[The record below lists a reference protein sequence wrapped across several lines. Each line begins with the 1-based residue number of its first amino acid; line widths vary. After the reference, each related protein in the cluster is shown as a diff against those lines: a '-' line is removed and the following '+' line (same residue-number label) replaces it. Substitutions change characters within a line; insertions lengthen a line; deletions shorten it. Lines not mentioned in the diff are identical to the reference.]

1 MSIKILLK
9 PRFNGWS
16 VHSLYS
22 DVIEN
27 PPNGFKIYY
36 QKPNEK
42 SQLYSIDNKAANPVI
57 KQLVYHLKPIPYIIA
72 QRFQKFDHSNCDL
85 IYASQHVLFNEKLP
99 WITDLEFANAF
110 AAFGNLSIIK
120 NIVKKQFETNN
131 CKFIIP
137 WSEWSKDTLIQSID
151 CKKILDKIKVIHY
164 TVKPKNFIREKHEGV
179 NFLFVGSSNPMNIQN
194 IQFKNLRETI
204 IAFDNIS
211 KKYDNVNLTIRS
223 YLSQDLKQIT
233 DKNPKINVI
242 DSVLSKEQLYELYI
256 NADIFVLPAHETCG
270 ISLFDAMSFEL
281 PVIAM
286 NVYDIPEAITH
297 MKNGILI
304 DGHKDMKYYTKTNM
318 PYDYS
323 FKFVSDMKKYSNHII
338 SQLEDYFVKLIEDS
352 SLRKKLAKEARQ
364 TIECGK
370 LSFGKRNIEL
380 NGIFESAIK

>member
-1 MSIKILLK
+1 MVKKILLK

-16 VHSLYS
+16 VHSLYYE
-22 DVIEN
+22 ILEN
-27 PPNGFKIYY
+27 PPQGFQIDFEKNT
-36 QKPNEK
+36 KK
-42 SQLYSIDNKAANPVI
+42 SQIYNVDNKAANPII
-57 KQLVYHLKPIPYIIA
+57 KELVYNLKPIPYIIA
-72 QRFQKFDHSNCDL
+72 QRFQKIDDTGYDMV
-85 IYASQHVLFNEKLP
+85 YASQHVLFNEKLP

-120 NIVKKQFETNN
+120 NIIRKQFETRN

-137 WSEWSKDTLIQSID
+137 WSEWSKDTLLKSMD
-151 CKKILDKIKVIHY
+151 CTKILDKIKVIHY
-164 TVKPKNFIREKHEGV
+164 TVKPKKFVRDKHEKI

-204 IAFDNIS
+204 IAFNNIS
-211 KKYDNVNLTIRS
+211 KKYDDVYLTIRS
-223 YLSQDLKQIT
+223 YLSPELKEIT
-233 DKNPKINVI
+233 DKNPKISVI
-242 DSVLSKEQLYELYI
+242 DSFLSKEKLDELYI

-304 DGHKDMKYYTKTNM
+304 EGHKEMKYYTKTNM

-323 FKFVSDMKKYSNHII
+323 SRFVSDMKKYSNYII
-338 SQLEDYFVKLIEDS
+338 NQLEDQFKKLIEDS
-352 SLRKKLAKEARQ
+352 GLRNRLGKEARQ
-364 TIECGK
+364 TIENGELSIEKRNVELGK
-370 LSFGKRNIEL
+370 L
-380 NGIFESAIK
+380 FEAATR

>member
-22 DVIEN
+22 DVIES
-27 PPNGFKIYY
+27 PPNGFKEYY
-36 QKPNEK
+36 QKPNKK
-42 SQLYSIDNKAANPVI
+42 SQLYSIDNKAANPWI
-57 KQLVYHLKPIPYIIA
+57 KQLVYNLKPIPYIIA
-72 QRFQKFDHSNCDL
+72 QRFQKFDHSNYDL
-85 IYASQHVLFNEKLP
+85 IYASQHVLFNEGLP

-120 NIVKKQFETNN
+120 NIIKKQFETNN

-137 WSEWSKDTLIQSID
+137 WSEWSKNTLIQSID
-151 CKKILDKIKVIHY
+151 CKKIIEKIKVIPY
-164 TVKPKNFIREKHEGV
+164 TVKPKNFIRENHEQI
-179 NFLFVGSSNPMNIQN
+179 NFLFVGSNNPMNIQN

-223 YLSQDLKQIT
+223 YLSQDLKHIT
-233 DKNPKINVI
+233 NKNPKINVI
-242 DSVLSKEQLYELYI
+242 DTVLSQKQLYELYI

-304 DGHKDMKYYTKTNM
+304 EGHKDMKYYNKTNM

-323 FKFVSDMKKYSNHII
+323 SQFVSDMKKYSNYII
-338 SQLEDYFVKLIEDS
+338 IQLEDYFVKLIEDS
-352 SLRKKLAKEARQ
+352 SLRGKLAKEARK
-364 TIECGK
+364 TIEKGK
-370 LSFGKRNIEL
+370 LSYEKRNTNLRE
-380 NGIFESAIK
+380 IFESAIK